1 MAPQRKFIDNVR
13 DMFDLRDVYHDVVNF
28 SESNRERAMRKLE
41 RIKNVFTAMRWG
53 EQRPAHIRIV
63 QSFHRSVCFSQ
74 ARHLRAPS
82 TPLTRGGG
90 AW

>member
-53 EQRPAHIRIV
+53 EQRPLTSGSSIRFIGPYVLVRLGIFAHQVR
-63 QSFHRSVCFSQ
+63 R
-74 ARHLRAPS
+74 
-82 TPLTRGGG
+82 
-90 AW
+90 